1 MGKFRK
7 VIGVIL
13 ILIGIGIIGNV
24 VYKKMVTSQTQ
35 KQLIGILEGESTN
48 KENQGNTN
56 NESELKLSDI
66 NGYKAIAI
74 LEIPSI
80 KLKQGVVE
88 GVGDDVL
95 KYYLGHYEETAKPGE
110 KGNFVVAGHR
120 VSDYTDAFINLYKVK
135 KDDEVIVKTEDK
147 KYTYIV
153 EDNFIV
159 EPEQVEVLEQTENET
174 ITLITC
180 TVGAKQRVIV
190 KGTLKN
196 VENL

>member
-7 VIGVIL
+7 VLGVIL

-24 VYKKMVTSQTQ
+24 VYKKIVTSQKQ

-88 GVGDDVL
+88 GVSDDVL
-95 KYYLGHYEETAKPGE
+95 KYYLGHYDGTANPGE

-135 KDDEVIVKTEDK
+135 KNDEIIVKTEDK

-153 EDNFIV
+153 DDNFIV
-159 EPEQVEVLEQTENET
+159 EPEQVEVLEQTENES

-180 TVGAKQRVIV
+180 TVGAQQRVIV
-190 KGTLKN
+190 KGTLKK